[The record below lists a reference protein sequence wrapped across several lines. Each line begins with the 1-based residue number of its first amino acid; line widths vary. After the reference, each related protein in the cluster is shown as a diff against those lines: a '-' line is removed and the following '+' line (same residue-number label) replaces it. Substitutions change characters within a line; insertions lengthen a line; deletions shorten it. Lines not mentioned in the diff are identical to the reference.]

1 MKATE
6 LVTLLGSCGIQFAT
20 GVPDSL
26 QQEFCNVIASPN
38 SIIEHVASPN
48 EGVAIGLA
56 IGFNISSET
65 VPLVYMQ
72 NSGLGNALN
81 PLISLAHSGVY
92 NIPIVLMIGW
102 RGEPG
107 SIDEPQHL
115 TQGMI
120 TRELLELLQIPYLI
134 INQNSELP
142 TVGIFI
148 KSNLEK
154 SMGPIAILVSANTF
168 DMAPKEELAKDLL
181 AMTREQAVEIV
192 TQTSPKNS
200 IFVSTTGKLS
210 RELNE
215 IRKNN
220 EESSRDFMTVGG
232 MGHASSIALGVALN
246 SKDKIIICLDGDG
259 AALMHLGSMAMI
271 GEIGPSN
278 FVHVV
283 FNNGVHESVGG
294 QPIAANLQ
302 SFVDLAYSLNYKT
315 SVSISSEID
324 LTKYFKDVNKVEMPC
339 LVEVRINTKSR
350 NDLTRPSQTPTQN
363 KEEFIRFLNRIID

>member
-1 MKATE
+1 VKATE

>member
-6 LVTLLGSCGIQFAT
+6 FVTLLGSCGIQFAT

-26 QQEFCNVIASPN
+26 QQDFCNVIALPN
-38 SIIEHVASPN
+38 SIIKHIAAPN

-220 EESSRDFMTVGG
+220 EESGRDFMTVGG

-315 SVSISSEID
+315 SVSISSEIE
-324 LTKYFKDVNKVEMPC
+324 LTRYFKDVNKVQMPC

-350 NDLTRPSQTPTQN
+350 NDLTRPSQTPTEN